1 MAIGGGSS
9 LDTEINP
16 YFLVKTEIS
25 GSKGKAQRNVF
36 WLH

>member
-16 YFLVKTEIS
+16 YLVKTEVI